1 MVWRGVVL
9 VAVVAMAMAAAAA
22 AEVRMVLGWLVDW
35 RAGGWVG
42 GGNTYDLAA
51 CHAVDCRRLHK
62 RHGKG
67 LGGVSGDQPRGG
79 EAAGGLG
86 EHLKPGPEGQR
97 HGVAAAHPA
106 ELAEVRE
113 GAQALSEV
121 HGVTSVR
128 QQAKAAI

>member
-9 VAVVAMAMAAAAA
+9 
-22 AEVRMVLGWLVDW
+22 MVLGWQVDG

-51 CHAVDCRRLHK
+51 IHAVDCRRLHQC
-62 RHGKG
+62 HGKD
-67 LGGVSGDQPRGG
+67 LGGVPGDQPRGG

-86 EHLKPGPEGQR
+86 EHLKPGPEGER
-97 HGVAAAHPA
+97 HGVAAAHSA
-106 ELAEVRE
+106 ELAIVRE
-113 GAQALSEV
+113 GALSEV